1 MTDDLAGRLRAA
13 CAGADFVEVEVSDIL
28 TLIRERDEA
37 RAVWC
42 RCAVAALAVME
53 CGGEAKGACPACG
66 CEEANSRNLWTC
78 ECPAPRPEAVGEDGG

>member
-1 MTDDLAGRLRAA
+1 MPDEIVEKVARAIYEA
-13 CAGADFVEVEVSDIL
+13 RGAHEPPRAWRKWEDIG
-28 TLIRERDEA
+28 DEA